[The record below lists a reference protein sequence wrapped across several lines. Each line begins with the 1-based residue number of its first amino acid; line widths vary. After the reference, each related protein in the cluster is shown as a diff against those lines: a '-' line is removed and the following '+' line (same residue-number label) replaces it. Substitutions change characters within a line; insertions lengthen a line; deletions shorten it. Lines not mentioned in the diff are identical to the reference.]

1 MRNRL
6 RIAID
11 IGGTFTDTVLIDS
24 NQSIVASTKTLTSHH
39 NPADAAVAGARKAFD
54 QAGVAPDQVAGFV
67 HGTTLATNALIEKRG
82 AVVAIITTEGFRDI
96 LEIAYERRYSQYDIN
111 LEKPDF
117 LVPRDRTFTIK
128 ERMSAAGEVLIDLDE
143 SGISQLIDTL
153 QSGGIDA
160 CLLYTS
166 PSPRDGLLSRM
177 PSSA

>member
-1 MRNRL
+1 M
-6 RIAID
+6 AID

-24 NQSIVASTKTLTSHH
+24 TQSIVASTKILTSHD
-39 NPADAAVAGARKAFD
+39 NPADAAVAGAQKAFD
-54 QAGVAPDQVAGFV
+54 QASVVPDQVAGFV

-128 ERMSAAGEVLIDLDE
+128 ERMSAGGEVLIDLDE
-143 SGISQLIDTL
+143 SGIFQLINDL
-153 QSGGIDA
+153 QSGG

-166 PSPRDGLLSRM
+166 PSPRDS
-177 PSSA
+177 